1 MDIVFLS
8 DDLEDLC
15 SNERRQKRDLGAN
28 GSRKLKSR
36 LADLSA
42 AASLGVVVAGRPH
55 PLKGDRAGQFAV
67 DLDAGV
73 RLVFE
78 SADSPIPLNDDF
90 SIDWPQVR
98 RVRIV
103 YIGDYHD

>member
-15 SNERRQKRDLGAN
+15 SNERRQKRELGAI
-28 GSRKLKSR
+28 GSRKLKAR
-36 LADLSA
+36 LADLMA
-42 AASLGVVVAGRPH
+42 ASSLGVLTAGRPH
-55 PLKGDRAGQFAV
+55 PLRGDRGGQFAL
-67 DLDAGV
+67 DLDGGA
-73 RLVFE
+73 RLVFD
-78 SADSPIPLNDDF
+78 SADSPIPLNEDF
-90 SIDWPQVR
+90 SINWPQVR

>member
-15 SNERRQKRDLGAN
+15 SNERRQKRDG
-28 GSRKLKSR
+28 
-36 LADLSA
+36 
-42 AASLGVVVAGRPH
+42 
-55 PLKGDRAGQFAV
+55 
-67 DLDAGV
+67 GV
-73 RLVFE
+73 RLVFD
-78 SADSPIPLNDDF
+78 SADSPIPLNEDF
-90 SIDWPQVR
+90 SINWPQVR